1 MEKPG
6 PGSTLTFLLSTLPQF
21 KKKNLLACLL
31 LGMKLVWDLLEIK
44 ENGDSFTLPH
54 PTPCPILHPQRPLA
68 EALLW
73 FTGKCEVRLDC
84 SEFSSL
90 QTVWV
95 SEVASFP
102 TEGWCACPTNPGGH
116 SLGSRHS
123 NDLIPV
129 KGVGSERPGRL
140 VGDILGRRTVRI
152 ALVRNARLELCR
164 KPHDSFFL
172 FFN

>member
-1 MEKPG
+1 MVIP
-6 PGSTLTFLLSTLPQF
+6 SRY
-21 KKKNLLACLL
+21 
-31 LGMKLVWDLLEIK
+31 
-44 ENGDSFTLPH
+44 
-54 PTPCPILHPQRPLA
+54 PTP
-68 EALLW
+68 LLVPSSTPKGLW
-73 FTGKCEVRLDC
+73 LKLSFGSRGKCEVRLDC

-152 ALVRNARLELCR
+152 ALVRNARLDLCR
-164 KPHDSFFL
+164 KPHDSFFF